1 MPLVLNLPTWLH
13 GYPTATRHSASYKPK
28 ATYRT
33 PTSSCP
39 LPSLYTARFPL
50 IGFEAVDS
58 LPMLADPAALHVALV
73 IDCSQ
78 NGVWLFDFLPAD
90 PQNPLVLSKLISGG
104 GVPGEAR
111 ARKLRGLPPRRHLI
125 GESRQLNA
133 VDKAAAVQEQWNGSE
148 LKLLQRD
155 CRHFVDALIAELR

>member
-73 IDCSQ
+73 LPDALPVLGRPD
-78 NGVWLFDFLPAD
+78 GVTLALALAFFFYLGGGLPSGIV
-90 PQNPLVLSKLISGG
+90 LVLPS
-104 GVPGEAR
+104 P
-111 ARKLRGLPPRRHLI
+111 
-125 GESRQLNA
+125 
-133 VDKAAAVQEQWNGSE
+133 
-148 LKLLQRD
+148 
-155 CRHFVDALIAELR
+155 